1 MKRDPVCGMEVGVKD
16 PSLQYVYEEE
26 VYSFCSSHCL
36 HAFKNNPES
45 FVGKETDKS
54 PVGKGKAIAYGIVGA
69 GALVVVFLT
78 IVTLSSGSL
87 SSALDEFRRIW
98 YWIVLLTG
106 GFGLQLGLFV
116 YLKNVVHEH
125 MAGATAEVAA
135 SGTIS
140 TGSMVACCSH
150 ALVNILPILGVSA
163 AAAFLARYQLPLLL
177 LGVFSNLVGITI
189 MLGLFQ
195 RHRLLAVEG
204 IINRIDMKTARL
216 VVIVSGI
223 AAIGYSINLTG

>member
-1 MKRDPVCGMEVGVKD
+1 ME
-16 PSLQYVYEEE
+16 
-26 VYSFCSSHCL
+26 
-36 HAFKNNPES
+36 
-45 FVGKETDKS
+45 KS
-54 PVGKGKAIAYGIVGA
+54 PEGKRKSIASGITGA
-69 GALVVVFLT
+69 AALVVIFLT
-78 IVTLSSGSL
+78 IVTWSNGTL

-98 YWIVLLTG
+98 YWIALLAG

-116 YLKNVVHEH
+116 YLKYFVHEPL
-125 MAGATAEVAA
+125 AGATAEVAA

-150 ALVNILPILGVSA
+150 ALVNMLPILGVSA

-177 LGVFSNLVGITI
+177 TGLFSNLVGLSI

-195 RHRLLAVEG
+195 RHRLLAAEG
-204 IINRIDMKTARL
+204 LINRVNMKTVRV

-223 AAIGYSINLTG
+223 AAIGYSVNLAG

>member
-1 MKRDPVCGMEVGVKD
+1 MKRDPVCGMEVGVTD
-16 PSLQYVYEEE
+16 SSLQYVYEKEG
-26 VYSFCSSHCL
+26 YSFCSSHCL
-36 HAFKNNPES
+36 HAFKKNPES
-45 FVGKETDKS
+45 FLGRETKKSTKGKE
-54 PVGKGKAIAYGIVGA
+54 KAIAYGIVGA
-69 GALVVVFLT
+69 GALVVIFLT
-78 IVTLSSGSL
+78 IVTLSNGSFF
-87 SSALDEFRRIW
+87 SALGEFKRIW
-98 YWIVLLTG
+98 YWIVLLPG

-116 YLKNVVHEH
+116 YLKNVVREH
-125 MAGATAEVAA
+125 MVAATAEVAA

-177 LGVFSNLVGITI
+177 LGVFSNLVGLTI

-195 RHRLLAVEG
+195 RHRLLAADAIV
-204 IINRIDMKTARL
+204 NRVNMKTVRL

-223 AAIGYSINLTG
+223 AAIGYSINLAG

>member
-1 MKRDPVCGMEVGVKD
+1 MG
-16 PSLQYVYEEE
+16 
-26 VYSFCSSHCL
+26 
-36 HAFKNNPES
+36 
-45 FVGKETDKS
+45 KS
-54 PVGKGKAIAYGIVGA
+54 PKVKGKSVAAGITGA
-69 GALVVVFLT
+69 AALVVVFFT
-78 IVTLSSGSL
+78 IVTWSNGTL

-98 YWIVLLTG
+98 YWIALLAG

-116 YLKNVVHEH
+116 YLKNVVHERL
-125 MAGATAEVAA
+125 AGATAEVAA

-177 LGVFSNLVGITI
+177 LGVFSNLVGLSI

-195 RHRLLAVEG
+195 RHGLISAEG
-204 IINRIDMKTARL
+204 IINRINMKTVR
-216 VVIVSGI
+216 VVVVVSGI
-223 AAIGYSINLTG
+223 AAIGYAIN

>member
-1 MKRDPVCGMEVGVKD
+1 MKRDPVCGMEVSGTG
-16 PSLQYVYEEE
+16 PSLQYVYEGDN
-26 VYSFCSSHCL
+26 YSFCSSHCL
-36 HAFKNNPES
+36 HAFKNNPAS
-45 FVGKETDKS
+45 ILDKRKEKS
-54 PVGKGKAIAYGIVGA
+54 PKGKGKSIASGMVGA
-69 GALVVVFLT
+69 GSLVVIFFT
-78 IVTLSSGSL
+78 IVTLSNGSV
-87 SSALDEFRRIW
+87 SSALDELKRIW

-116 YLKNVVHEH
+116 YLKNVVRER

-140 TGSMVACCSH
+140 TGSMIACCSH
-150 ALVNILPILGVSA
+150 ALANILPILGISA

-177 LGVFSNLVGITI
+177 LGVFSNLVGLTI

-195 RHRLLAVEG
+195 RHRLLSAEG
-204 IINRIDMKTARL
+204 IINHINMKTARI

-223 AAIGYSINLTG
+223 AAIGYSINLAG

>member
-1 MKRDPVCGMEVGVKD
+1 MKRDPVCGMEVPETGTDLTEK
-16 PSLQYVYEEE
+16 
-26 VYSFCSSHCL
+26 SH
-36 HAFKNNPES
+36 E
-45 FVGKETDKS
+45 
-54 PVGKGKAIAYGIVGA
+54 GKGKAIAYGIMGA
-69 GALVVVFLT
+69 GTLIVIFLS
-78 IVTLSSGSL
+78 IVTFSNGSL

-116 YLKNVVHEH
+116 YLKNVVREQ
-125 MAGATAEVAA
+125 MLGATAEVAA

-163 AAAFLARYQLPLLL
+163 AAAFLARYQMPLLL
-177 LGVFSNLVGITI
+177 LGVFSNLVGLTI

-195 RHRLLAVEG
+195 RHHLLAAGG
-204 IINRIDMKTARL
+204 IVNRINMKTVRM
-216 VVIVSGI
+216 VVVVSGI
-223 AAIGYSINLTG
+223 VAILYSIALAG